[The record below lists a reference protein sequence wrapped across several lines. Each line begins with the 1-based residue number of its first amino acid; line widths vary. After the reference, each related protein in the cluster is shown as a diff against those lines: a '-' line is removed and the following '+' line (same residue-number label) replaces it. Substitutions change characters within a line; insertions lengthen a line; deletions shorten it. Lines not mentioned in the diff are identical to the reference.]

1 MALTEESV
9 VDVVTALEDGQ
20 LQVRTANVIKRD
32 GVEISRTFSRRVVV
46 PGDNLTNEDPKVKSI
61 GEVLHTD
68 EVITIYEAHK
78 VASRES

>member
-1 MALTEESV
+1 MALTEETV

-68 EVITIYEAHK
+68 EVIAAYRANMAEN
-78 VASRES
+78 ELG